1 MGPVSRWAVNRPWQA
16 IIAWVVL
23 LFIVGFGVLTHA
35 GQYND
40 SFIAQHRLVKAQ
52 QLLQDNFGTKT
63 NNSSVQVLFTSG
75 NELLANPA
83 EKAAV
88 ERMTNQIK
96 AIGSVESVQSPY
108 DYKNPLEAV
117 GLGLVNVTG
126 TIGKVNVLFKVP
138 DAKSRLPIHSSS
150 WRRSKNLT
158 TWPCTPRA
166 LPGTQFQRPRLTR
179 RLAKSSASSRR
190 SSSC

>member
-40 SFIAQHRLVKAQ
+40 SFTLPNTDSSKAQ

-83 EKAAV
+83 DPVGCNHDSAA
-88 ERMTNQIK
+88 
-96 AIGSVESVQSPY
+96 
-108 DYKNPLEAV
+108 
-117 GLGLVNVTG
+117 
-126 TIGKVNVLFKVP
+126 
-138 DAKSRLPIHSSS
+138 
-150 WRRSKNLT
+150 
-158 TWPCTPRA
+158 
-166 LPGTQFQRPRLTR
+166 
-179 RLAKSSASSRR
+179 AS
-190 SSSC
+190 